1 MPHITIVG
9 LGPGAFD
16 QLTQEAIAT
25 LSQASELWLRTAR
38 HPVVSHLPA
47 GPAVHSFDSLYEE
60 AGTFEEV
67 YATIAQRVL
76 TLGARAEGVVYAV
89 PGHPLVGESTVTQI
103 LKAARE
109 AGIPTH
115 VIPGLSFIEP
125 TLTALALDALDGLQI
140 VDALDVVGSYY
151 PILNPDRPVLIAQVY
166 SRAVASDLKL
176 VLMNLYPDEH
186 QTALVD
192 AAGTAAE
199 TVIWCPL
206 YEIDR
211 RDHTP
216 LTSLYVAPLPYVGGF
231 EHLLETVAHLRSPE
245 GCPWDREQTHASL
258 RENLLEEAYEVLEAL
273 DREDDD
279 ALCEEL
285 GDLLLQVVLHAQIAG
300 EEGVFQMADV
310 IAGIDAKLKRRH
322 PHVWGTVQVAD
333 AHDVVVNWEAI
344 KREERENKR
353 TAHSEMGAHA
363 EARFLLDGV
372 PKTLPALAQARAY
385 SSRAARVGLDMVEI
399 AADVAHIQQAVE
411 AFLQAYSVEDQG
423 VALGEVLFTIAQ
435 CAGRLELDPEAV
447 LREANLRFARRMRR
461 AEQAARE
468 QGVTLASLDVAERL
482 RLWREDVN

>member
-16 QLTQEAIAT
+16 QLTHEAIAT
-25 LSQASELWLRTAR
+25 LSQASEVWLRTAR

-47 GPAVHSFDSLYEE
+47 GPAIHSFDNLYEE

-76 TLGARAEGVVYAV
+76 ALGTRPEGVVYAV

-103 LKAARE
+103 LRAARE
-109 AGIPTH
+109 AAIPTR
-115 VIPGLSFIEP
+115 VLPGLSFIEP
-125 TLTALALDALDGLQI
+125 TLTALALDALDGVQI

-166 SRAVASDLKL
+166 SRAIASDLKL

-199 TVIWCPL
+199 TVIWGPL
-206 YEIDR
+206 YEIDH

-216 LTSLYVAPLPYVGGF
+216 LTSLYVAPLPHIGGF
-231 EHLLETVAHLRSPE
+231 EHLLETVSHLRSPE

-285 GDLLLQVVLHAQIAG
+285 GDLLLQVALHAQIAG

-322 PHVWGTVQVAD
+322 PHVWGTVRVAG
-333 AHDVVVNWEAI
+333 AHDVTVNWEAI
-344 KREERENKR
+344 KREEREHRANA
-353 TAHSEMGAHA
+353 TSADTP
-363 EARFLLDGV
+363 RFLLDGV

-399 AADVAHIQQAVE
+399 AADVAPIQQAVE
-411 AFLQAYSVEDQG
+411 GFLRAHTAEDQG
-423 VALGEVLFTIAQ
+423 VALGGALFAIAQ
-435 CAGRLELDPEAV
+435 CASRLELDPEAA
-447 LREANLRFARRMRR
+447 LREANLRFARRMRHV
-461 AEQAARE
+461 EKAARE
-468 QGVTLASLDVAERL
+468 QGVTLASLDAAERL
-482 RLWREDVN
+482 RLWCESAE

>member
-25 LSQASELWLRTAR
+25 LSQASEVWLRTAR

-47 GPAVHSFDSLYEE
+47 GPAIHSFDSLYEE

-76 TLGARAEGVVYAV
+76 ALGARAEGVVYAV
-89 PGHPLVGESTVTQI
+89 PGHPLVGEATVTQI

-115 VIPGLSFIEP
+115 VVPGLSFIEP
-125 TLTALALDALDGLQI
+125 ALTALSLDALDGLQI
-140 VDALDVVGSYY
+140 VDALDVIGSYY
-151 PILNPDRPVLIAQVY
+151 PILNPDRPALIAQVY

-199 TVIWCPL
+199 TVIWGPL
-206 YEIDR
+206 YEIDH

-216 LTSLYVAPLPYVGGF
+216 LTSLYVAPLPYVGSF

-258 RENLLEEAYEVLEAL
+258 RETLLEETYEVLEAL
-273 DREDDD
+273 DKEDDD

-285 GDLLLQVVLHAQIAG
+285 GDLLLQVVMHAQIAG

-310 IAGIDAKLKRRH
+310 IAHIDAKLKRRH
-322 PHVWGTVQVAD
+322 PHVWGAVQVAD
-333 AHDVVVNWEAI
+333 AHEVIVNWEAI
-344 KREERENKR
+344 KHEERKN
-353 TAHSEMGAHA
+353 AHSDS
-363 EARFLLDGV
+363 ARFLLDGV

-399 AADVAHIQQAVE
+399 ATDVAHIQQAVE
-411 AFLQAYSVEDQG
+411 TFLQAHSTEDQG
-423 VALGEVLFTIAQ
+423 AALGEALFAIAQ
-435 CAGRLELDPEAV
+435 CAGRLELDPEAA
-447 LREANLRFARRMRR
+447 LREANLRFAQRMRGV
-461 AEQAARE
+461 EQAARE
-468 QGVTLASLDVAERL
+468 RGVTLASLDAAERL
-482 RLWREDVN
+482 RLWREGVN

>member
-9 LGPGAFD
+9 LGPGAFE
-16 QLTQEAIAT
+16 QLTQEALAT
-25 LSQASELWLRTAR
+25 LSQASAVWLRTAR
-38 HPVVSHLPA
+38 HPVVSYLPA
-47 GPAVHSFDSLYEE
+47 GPALHSFDSLYEE
-60 AGTFEEV
+60 ARTFDEV

-76 TLGARAEGVVYAV
+76 TLGARPEGVVYAV

-109 AGIPTH
+109 AGIPTR
-115 VIPGLSFIEP
+115 VVPGLSFIEP
-125 TLTALALDALDGLQI
+125 TLTALGLDALDGLQI

-151 PILNPDRPVLIAQVY
+151 PMLNPDRPALIAQVY
-166 SRAVASDLKL
+166 SRSVASDLKL

-199 TVIWCPL
+199 TVVWGPL
-206 YEIDR
+206 YEIDH

-216 LTSLYVAPLPYVGGF
+216 LTSLYVAPLPYIGGF

-285 GDLLLQVVLHAQIAG
+285 GDLLLQVALHAQIAG
-300 EEGVFQMADV
+300 EEGAFRMADV
-310 IAGIDAKLKRRH
+310 IAHIDAKLKRRH
-322 PHVWGTVQVAD
+322 PHVWGEVQVAG

-344 KREERENKR
+344 KREEREHK
-353 TAHSEMGAHA
+353 AHA
-363 EARFLLDGV
+363 SSADTFRSLLDGV

-399 AADVAHIQQAVE
+399 TAAVAHIQQTVE
-411 AFLQAYSVEDQG
+411 AFLRAHPAEARSL
-423 VALGEVLFTIAQ
+423 ALGEALFAIAQ
-435 CAGRLELDPEAV
+435 CADRLELDPEAA
-447 LREANLRFARRMRR
+447 LREANTRFARRMRR
-461 AEQAARE
+461 VEQTAHA
-468 QGVTLASLDVAERL
+468 QGLTLTSLDAAEWL
-482 RLWREDVN
+482 RLWREADDSK

>member
-16 QLTQEAIAT
+16 QLTQEALAT
-25 LSQASELWLRTAR
+25 LSQASEVWLRTAR

-47 GPAVHSFDSLYEE
+47 GPAIRSFDSLYEE
-60 AGTFEEV
+60 ARTFDEV

-76 TLGARAEGVVYAV
+76 ALGARPEGVVYAV

-109 AGIPTH
+109 AGVATR

-125 TLTALALDALDGLQI
+125 ALTALGLDALDGLQI
-140 VDALDVVGSYY
+140 VDALDVIGSYY
-151 PILNPDRPVLIAQVY
+151 PILNPDRPALIAQVY

-192 AAGTAAE
+192 AAGTTAE
-199 TVIWCPL
+199 TVVRGPL

-258 RENLLEEAYEVLEAL
+258 RETLLEETYEVLEAL

-310 IAGIDAKLKRRH
+310 IAHIDAKLKRRH
-322 PHVWGTVQVAD
+322 PHVWGAVQVAD
-333 AHDVVVNWEAI
+333 AHEVIVNWEAI
-344 KREERENKR
+344 KHEEREN
-353 TAHSEMGAHA
+353 AHTDK
-363 EARFLLDGV
+363 ARYLLDGV

-411 AFLQAYSVEDQG
+411 TFLQAHSAEDRG
-423 VALGEVLFTIAQ
+423 IALSEVLFAIAQ
-435 CAGRLELDPEAV
+435 CAGRLELDPEAA
-447 LREANLRFARRMRR
+447 LREANTRFARRMRHV
-461 AEQAARE
+461 EQTARE
-468 QGVTLASLDVAERL
+468 QGVTLASLDATERL
-482 RLWREDVN
+482 RLWRETDSLM

>member
-16 QLTQEAIAT
+16 QLTQEAVT
-25 LSQASELWLRTAR
+25 VLSQAPDVWLRTAR

-47 GPAVHSFDSLYEE
+47 GPAMHSFDSLYEE
-60 AGTFEEV
+60 AETFEEV

-76 TLGARAEGVVYAV
+76 ALGARAEGVVYAV
-89 PGHPLVGESTVTQI
+89 PGHPLVGEATVTQI

-109 AGIPTH
+109 AGIATR
-115 VIPGLSFIEP
+115 VVPGLSFIEP

-140 VDALDVVGSYY
+140 VDALDVIGSYY
-151 PILNPDRPVLIAQVY
+151 PILNPDAPALIAQVY
-166 SRAVASDLKL
+166 SRAVASDVKL

-192 AAGTAAE
+192 AAGTTAE
-199 TVIWCPL
+199 TVVWCPL
-206 YEIDR
+206 YEIDH

-258 RENLLEEAYEVLEAL
+258 RETLLEETYEVLEAL

-285 GDLLLQVVLHAQIAG
+285 GDLLLQVVMHAQIAG

-310 IAGIDAKLKRRH
+310 IANIDAKLKRRH
-322 PHVWGTVQVAD
+322 PHVWGAAQVAD
-333 AHDVVVNWEAI
+333 AHEVTVNWEAI
-344 KREERENKR
+344 KREERENK
-353 TAHSEMGAHA
+353 G
-363 EARFLLDGV
+363 EARADTPRFLLDGV

-385 SSRAARVGLDMVEI
+385 SSRAARVGLDIVEI
-399 AADVAHIQQAVE
+399 AADIAHIQQAVGTL
-411 AFLQAYSVEDQG
+411 LQAHTAEDRG
-423 VALGEVLFTIAQ
+423 AALGATLFAIAQ
-435 CAGRLELDPEAV
+435 CAGRLELDPEAA
-447 LREANLRFARRMRR
+447 LREANLRFTRRMRR
-461 AEQAARE
+461 VEQAARE
-468 QGVTLASLDVAERL
+468 QGVALAALDAAERL
-482 RLWREDVN
+482 RLWREGDN

>member
-16 QLTQEAIAT
+16 QLTQEAITT
-25 LSQASELWLRTAR
+25 LSQASEVWLRTAR

-47 GPAVHSFDSLYEE
+47 GPAIHSFDNLYEE

-76 TLGARAEGVVYAV
+76 ALGARAEGVVYAV

-109 AGIPTH
+109 AGIPTR
-115 VIPGLSFIEP
+115 VVPGLSFIEP
-125 TLTALALDALDGLQI
+125 ALTAVGLDALDGLQI

-151 PILNPDRPVLIAQVY
+151 PILNPDMPVLIAQVY

-192 AAGTAAE
+192 AAGTVAE
-199 TVIWCPL
+199 TVVWGPL
-206 YEIDR
+206 YEIDH

-216 LTSLYVAPLPYVGGF
+216 LTSLYVAPLPRIGGF

-258 RENLLEEAYEVLEAL
+258 RETLLEETYEVLEAL
-273 DREDDD
+273 DEEDDD
-279 ALCEEL
+279 ALREEL
-285 GDLLLQVVLHAQIAG
+285 GDLLLQVVMHAQIAG
-300 EEGVFQMADV
+300 EEGVFQMTDV

-322 PHVWGTVQVAD
+322 PHVWGTVQVTD
-333 AHDVVVNWEAI
+333 AHEVIVNWEAI
-344 KREERENKR
+344 KREEREHKAN
-353 TAHSEMGAHA
+353 THA
-363 EARFLLDGV
+363 DTPRFLLDGV
-372 PKTLPALAQARAY
+372 PKTLPALAQAHAY
-385 SSRAARVGLDMVEI
+385 SSRAARVGLDTVEI
-399 AADVAHIQQAVE
+399 AADIAAIQQAVE
-411 AFLQAYSVEDQG
+411 VFLRTYPAEDQG
-423 VALGEVLFTIAQ
+423 VVLGEALFAIAQ
-435 CAGRLELDPEAV
+435 CAGRLSLDPEAA
-447 LREANLRFARRMRR
+447 LREANLRFAQRMRR
-461 AEQAARE
+461 VEQAARE
-468 QGVTLASLDVAERL
+468 QSVTLASLDAAERL
-482 RLWREDVN
+482 RLWRESVD

>member
-16 QLTQEAIAT
+16 QLTQEALAT
-25 LSQASELWLRTAR
+25 LSQASEVWLRTAR
-38 HPVVSHLPA
+38 HPAVSHLPL
-47 GPAVHSFDSLYEE
+47 GPTIHSFDSLYEE
-60 AGTFEEV
+60 ARTFDEV

-76 TLGARAEGVVYAV
+76 ALGTRPEGVVYAV

-109 AGIPTH
+109 AGVPTR

-125 TLTALALDALDGLQI
+125 TLTALGVDALDGLQI

-151 PILNPDRPVLIAQVY
+151 PMLNPDRPALIAQVY
-166 SRAVASDLKL
+166 SRSVASDLKL

-199 TVIWCPL
+199 TVVWGPL
-206 YEIDR
+206 YEIDH

-216 LTSLYVAPLPYVGGF
+216 LTSLYIAPLPYVGSF

-273 DREDDD
+273 DREDED

-310 IAGIDAKLKRRH
+310 IAHIDAKLKRRH
-322 PHVWGTVQVAD
+322 PHVWGAVQVAG
-333 AHDVVVNWEAI
+333 AHEVIVNWEAI
-344 KREERENKR
+344 KREEREN
-353 TAHSEMGAHA
+353 AHTDK
-363 EARFLLDGV
+363 ARYLLDGV

-399 AADVAHIQQAVE
+399 AADVARIQRAVE
-411 AFLQAYSVEDQG
+411 TFLQAHSAEDRG
-423 VALGEVLFTIAQ
+423 IALGEALFAIAQ
-435 CAGRLELDPEAV
+435 CAGRLELDPEAA
-447 LREANLRFARRMRR
+447 LREANTRFARRMRIV
-461 AEQAARE
+461 EQAARE
-468 QGVTLASLDVAERL
+468 RGATLASLDAAERL
-482 RLWREDVN
+482 RLWRETESLM

>member
-1 MPHITIVG
+1 MSHITIVG

-25 LSQASELWLRTAR
+25 LSQASEVWLRTAR

-47 GPAVHSFDSLYEE
+47 GPAIHSFDSLYEE

-67 YATIAQRVL
+67 YATIAQQVL
-76 TLGARAEGVVYAV
+76 ALGARAEGVVYAV

-103 LKAARE
+103 LRAARE
-109 AGIPTH
+109 AGIPTR
-115 VIPGLSFIEP
+115 VVPGLSFIEP
-125 TLTALALDALDGLQI
+125 ALTALALDALDGVQI

-151 PILNPDRPVLIAQVY
+151 PVLNPDMPVLIAQVY

-199 TVIWCPL
+199 TVVWGPL
-206 YEIDR
+206 YEIDH

-216 LTSLYVAPLPYVGGF
+216 LTSLYVAPLPHIGGF
-231 EHLLETVAHLRSPE
+231 EHFLETVAHLRSPE

-258 RENLLEEAYEVLEAL
+258 RETLLEETYEVLEAL

-279 ALCEEL
+279 ALREEL
-285 GDLLLQVVLHAQIAG
+285 GDLLLQVVMHAQIAG

-333 AHDVVVNWEAI
+333 AHEVIVNWEAI
-344 KREERENKR
+344 KREERENKGDAR
-353 TAHSEMGAHA
+353 A
-363 EARFLLDGV
+363 EAPRFLLDGV

-385 SSRAARVGLDMVEI
+385 SSRAARVGLDTVEI
-399 AADVAHIQQAVE
+399 EAGIAAIRRAVE
-411 AFLQAYSVEDQG
+411 AFLRAYSAKDQG
-423 VALGEVLFTIAQ
+423 VALGEALFAIAQ
-435 CAGRLELDPEAV
+435 CAGCLALDPEAA
-447 LREANLRFARRMRR
+447 LREVNLRFAQRMRR
-461 AEQAARE
+461 VEQAARE
-468 QGVTLASLDVAERL
+468 QGVTLASLDAVERL
-482 RLWREDVN
+482 RLWRESAN

>member
-16 QLTQEAIAT
+16 QLTQEALTT
-25 LSQASELWLRTAR
+25 LSQASEVWLRTAR
-38 HPVVSHLPA
+38 HPVISHLPA
-47 GPAVHSFDSLYEE
+47 GPAIHSFDALYEE

-76 TLGARAEGVVYAV
+76 ALGARPEGVMYAV

-109 AGIPTH
+109 TDIPTH
-115 VIPGLSFIEP
+115 VVPGLSFIEP
-125 TLTALALDALDGLQI
+125 TLTALGLDALDGLQI
-140 VDALDVVGSYY
+140 VDALDVIGSYY
-151 PILNPDRPVLIAQVY
+151 PMLNPDRPALIAQVY

-199 TVIWCPL
+199 TVVWGPL
-206 YEIDR
+206 YEIDH

-300 EEGVFQMADV
+300 EEGAFQMADV
-310 IAGIDAKLKRRH
+310 IAHIDAKLKRRH
-322 PHVWGTVQVAD
+322 PHVWGEVQVAG

-344 KREERENKR
+344 KREEREN
-353 TAHSEMGAHA
+353 AHTDKV
-363 EARFLLDGV
+363 RFLLDGV
-372 PKTLPALAQARAY
+372 PKTLPALAQAHAY
-385 SSRAARVGLDMVEI
+385 SSRAARVGLDMVGV
-399 AADVAHIQQAVE
+399 AAEAAHIQQAVE
-411 AFLQAYSVEDQG
+411 TLLRAHSAEDRSM
-423 VALGEVLFTIAQ
+423 ALGEVLFAIAQ
-435 CAGRLELDPEAV
+435 CASRLELDPEAA
-447 LREANLRFARRMRR
+447 LREANARFARRMRHV
-461 AEQAARE
+461 EQVARE
-468 QGVTLASLDVAERL
+468 RGVTLTMLDAAERL
-482 RLWREDVN
+482 RLWCEMDGAL

>member
-16 QLTQEAIAT
+16 QLTQEAVTT
-25 LSQASELWLRTAR
+25 LSQASEVWLRTAR

-47 GPAVHSFDSLYEE
+47 GPAIHSFDALYEE
-60 AGTFEEV
+60 ARTFEEV
-67 YATIAQRVL
+67 YATIALRVL
-76 TLGARAEGVVYAV
+76 ALGARPEGVVYAV

-109 AGIPTH
+109 TGISTH
-115 VIPGLSFIEP
+115 VVPGLSFIEP
-125 TLTALALDALDGLQI
+125 ALTALGLDALDGLQI
-140 VDALDVVGSYY
+140 VDALDVVESYY
-151 PILNPDRPVLIAQVY
+151 PILNPDRPALIAQVY

-199 TVIWCPL
+199 TVVWGPL
-206 YEIDR
+206 YEIYY

-216 LTSLYVAPLPYVGGF
+216 LTSLYVAPLPHIGGF

-273 DREDDD
+273 DREDED

-310 IAGIDAKLKRRH
+310 IAHIDAKLKRRH
-322 PHVWGTVQVAD
+322 PHVWGEVQVAG
-333 AHDVVVNWEAI
+333 AHDVIVNWEAI
-344 KREERENKR
+344 KREEREHKANA
-353 TAHSEMGAHA
+353 TNADTP
-363 EARFLLDGV
+363 RFLLDGV

-385 SSRAARVGLDMVEI
+385 SSRAARVGLDMVGA

-411 AFLQAYSVEDQG
+411 TLLQVHSVEERG
-423 VALGEVLFTIAQ
+423 IALGEALFAIAQ
-435 CAGRLELDPEAV
+435 CADRLELDPEAV
-447 LREANLRFARRMRR
+447 LRETNLRFAQRMRR
-461 AEQAARE
+461 VELAARE
-468 QGVTLASLDVAERL
+468 RGVMLASLDAAERL
-482 RLWREDVN
+482 RLWCEADSAM